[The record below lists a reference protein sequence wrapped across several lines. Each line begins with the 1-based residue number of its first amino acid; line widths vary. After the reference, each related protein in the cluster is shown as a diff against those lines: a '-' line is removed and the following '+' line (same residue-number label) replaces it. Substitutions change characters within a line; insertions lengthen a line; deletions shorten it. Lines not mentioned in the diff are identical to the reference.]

1 MIPEKLFLLN
11 DETGLPV
18 EYARLDLVT
27 AIIQFWKDRAELSE
41 AALESKIEEEF
52 KQSDRPD

>member
-1 MIPEKLFLLN
+1 MTPDKLFLLD

-18 EYARLDLVT
+18 EYARLELVT

-41 AALESKIEEEF
+41 MALESKLEEEF
-52 KQSDRPD
+52 KQSIDTD